1 MLHSCIHGANWVRH
15 HPPFSFSSQV
25 LQHAL
30 RNPKHEELKI
40 DNCIALH
47 YVMGKSGPEVETTE
61 TTPKAPMVSC

>member
-1 MLHSCIHGANWVRH
+1 MGQTGLDITLSLQW
-15 HPPFSFSSQV
+15 FSSQV